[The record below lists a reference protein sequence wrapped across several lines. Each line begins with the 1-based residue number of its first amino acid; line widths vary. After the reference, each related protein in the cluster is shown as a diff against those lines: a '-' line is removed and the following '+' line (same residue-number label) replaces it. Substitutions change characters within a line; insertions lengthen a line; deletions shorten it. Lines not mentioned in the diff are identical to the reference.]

1 MSMAGIGPDLA
12 VKAADARRLIAI
24 LYADMVGY
32 SRLISSDD
40 AGTLRRLRALRQT
53 LIDPAIQ
60 ENGGRVVQTGGDS
73 LLVAFDSVEGA
84 VRCAAK
90 MQRQVPVHDGDQP
103 PDWRIRFRI
112 GINLGDVIPDGTDLH
127 GDSVNI
133 AARLEAASPVG
144 GVCVSRSVHDQVHGR
159 LDLAFE
165 PIGELTLKNIAR
177 PVEAFVLRLDPAAE
191 ATTANGSVPRVPEE
205 PGSLSPPDGPSI
217 AVLPFSNLSS
227 DPEQEYF
234 ADGMV
239 EEITTALAKVR
250 WLFVVARNSSFT
262 YKGRATDV
270 RQVGRELGVG
280 FVLEGSVRRSAQ
292 QVRITAQ
299 LIDASS
305 GNHIWAERFD
315 GVLEHVLELQDR
327 VAQEVAGQLQPELR
341 RSEIARVNRRH
352 VQSLNAYDLYLRA
365 LGRFHQHTA
374 PAICDAIALL
384 RQTLT
389 IDPGY
394 AAAAALIGECR
405 LALEAQG
412 QAVTAEECA
421 EFIELARLAI
431 DLGKEDP
438 DTLGWSSLTLSI
450 FGREHAVAEAVA
462 DRALVLNPSSATGWY
477 AKGCAACFQEQNEVA
492 IGAFKRGLRLSPLD
506 PLRGYFG
513 SGIALASLHQGRFED
528 ATHWATGTL
537 SELPDFLLPMRIMV
551 AACAHLDRLE
561 EAKEWLGRLLQKQP
575 GLTIRTWRAGTISI
589 GSGRD
594 RFEAGLRKAGLPE
607 G

>member
-32 SRLISSDD
+32 CRLISTDD
-40 AGTLRRLRALRQT
+40 AGTLRRLRALRQA

-60 ENGGRVVQTGGDS
+60 ENGGRLVQTGGDS

-84 VRCAAK
+84 VRCAAR
-90 MQRQVPVHDGDQP
+90 MQRQVPVLDGDQP
-103 PDWRIRFRI
+103 PDRRIRFRI
-112 GINLGDVIPDGTDLH
+112 GINLGDVIPDGTDLY

-144 GVCVSRSVHDQVHGR
+144 GVCVSRSVREQVHGR
-159 LDLAFE
+159 LDLTFE

-191 ATTANGSVPRVPEE
+191 ATTADGSVSLAPEE
-205 PGSLSPPDGPSI
+205 PGSLTPPDGPSI

-280 FVLEGSVRRSAQ
+280 FVLEGSVRRSVQ

-315 GVLEHVLELQDR
+315 AVLEHILELQDR
-327 VAQEVAGQLQPELR
+327 IAQEVAGQLQPELR

-389 IDPGY
+389 VDPAY

-405 LALEAQG
+405 LALAAQG
-412 QAVTAEECA
+412 QAVTAEERA
-421 EFIELARLAI
+421 ESIDLARLAI
-431 DLGKEDP
+431 DLGNEDP
-438 DTLGWSSLTLSI
+438 DTLGWSSLTLSN
-450 FGREHAVAEAVA
+450 FAREHAVAEAVA

-477 AKGCAACFQEQNEVA
+477 AKGFAACLQERNEVA
-492 IGAFKRGLRLSPLD
+492 VAAFKRGLRLSPLD
-506 PLRGYFG
+506 PLRGYFEA
-513 SGIALASLHQGRFED
+513 GIALASLHQGRFED
-528 ATHWATGTL
+528 ASHWATEAL
-537 SELPDFLLPMRIMV
+537 SKLPDYLSPMRINA

-561 EAKEWLGRLLQKQP
+561 EAREWLGRLLQRQP
-575 GLTIRTWRAGTISI
+575 ALTIRTWRAATTSS

-594 RFEAGLRKAGLPE
+594 RFEAGLRRAGLPE